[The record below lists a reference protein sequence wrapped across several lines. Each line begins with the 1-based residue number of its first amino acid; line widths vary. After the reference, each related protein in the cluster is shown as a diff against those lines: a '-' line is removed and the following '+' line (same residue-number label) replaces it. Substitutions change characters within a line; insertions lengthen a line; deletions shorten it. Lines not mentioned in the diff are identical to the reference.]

1 MVRNT
6 EREAEEK
13 RKKAEANKKAFAKSN
28 FEEKVL
34 RENQRRL
41 LHEQQVAKMEQE
53 ELELIQR
60 LQNTQWIQK
69 AAYEDLEEALAG
81 GEIDLA
87 KLEAMEYSDN
97 KRKGKKKG
105 TK

>member
-13 RKKAEANKKAFAKSN
+13 KKKSEANKKAFAKSN

-34 RENQRRL
+34 RENQKRL

-81 GEIDLA
+81 KDIDLE
-87 KLEAMEYSDN
+87 KLEALEYSDN
-97 KRKGKKKG
+97 KNKGKKKRA
-105 TK
+105 K